1 MEHTIVTVLLLLMLL
16 LIFIFLFFLFK
27 PWRFFFSSR
36 FRSSIQQGSV
46 GELDRP
52 LVVDDDAN
60 ASLNNELPRDYDLE
74 GACYPNEVNFRSP
87 RTHGQGLVHKQRL
100 HNFSIPPNFH
110 QGVAGGANDTL
121 IVDVISDHS
130 EPLVVADVSQI
141 FKLPPPPLL
150 AQIPPKQSYQNDRLQ
165 DFVQKDITE
174 QKVQEA
180 ASLWRV
186 SPSDLLIKDSEVS
199 GKHAL
204 INWNLDNLKWEL
216 VDMGSLNG
224 TLLNSKSINHPD
236 TGSRHWGDPMN
247 LANGDVI
254 TLGTTSKIIVH
265 ITSQNHHHIPFG
277 VGMTSDPMS
286 LRRGG
291 KKLPM
296 EDVCYY
302 HWPLPGLDQ
311 FGIFGICDG
320 HGGDGAAKAA
330 SKLFPEVIASILSD
344 SLKRERVFSLH
355 DASDILRDAFSQT
368 EARINNFYEGCTAT
382 LLLVWADC
390 DDNFYA
396 QCANVG
402 DSACIMRQ
410 CDYWAIG
417 NNSLVMMVDA
427 SFSFF
432 LYLRF
437 RWFWEFFKVGIAEK
451 IGELSLGQNFQV
463 AVDSNQHVNG
473 QQIQMTED
481 HKISNYS
488 ERRRIE
494 ESGEPL
500 KDGETRL
507 YGINLAR
514 MLGDKFLKQQD
525 SRFSSQPYISE
536 AVHIHQASKAFAVLA
551 SDGLWDVISM
561 KKTIQLVLQ
570 MRERYNTEGDNTA
583 EKIASLLLNEAR
595 TLKTKDNTSIIFL
608 DFDTF
613 NRFSCKVES

>member
-46 GELDRP
+46 GELERP
-52 LVVDDDAN
+52 LVVDDGGN

-100 HNFSIPPNFH
+100 HNLSISPNLH
-110 QGVAGGANDTL
+110 QGGGGGGGGGGDTL

-130 EPLVVADVSQI
+130 ESVVAAADVGQV
-141 FKLPPPPLL
+141 FKLPPPPVL
-150 AQIPPKQSYQNDRLQ
+150 AQVPKQSYQNDRLQ
-165 DFVQKDITE
+165 DFVQKDITDQRSCLTLE
-174 QKVQEA
+174 VISGPSSGQRWYVQ
-180 ASLWRV
+180 STNPSRLPLTLGRV
-186 SPSDLLIKDSEVS
+186 SPSDLLIKDTEVS

-236 TGSRHWGDPMN
+236 TGSRHWGDPMI

-265 ITSQNHHHIPFG
+265 ITSQNQHHIPFG
-277 VGMTSDPMS
+277 VGMISDPMS

-344 SLKRERVFSLH
+344 SLKRERVFSLR

-402 DSACIMRQ
+402 DSACIM
-410 CDYWAIG
+410 
-417 NNSLVMMVDA
+417 SVD
-427 SFSFF
+427 
-432 LYLRF
+432 
-437 RWFWEFFKVGIAEK
+437 
-451 IGELSLGQNFQV
+451 
-463 AVDSNQHVNG
+463 G
-473 QQIQMTED
+473 QQIKMTED

>member
-1 MEHTIVTVLLLLMLL
+1 MSTMLQTIVTVLLLLMLL
-16 LIFIFLFFLFK
+16 LIIIFLFFLFK

-36 FRSSIQQGSV
+36 FRSSTIKGSV

-52 LVVDDDAN
+52 LVEDDVN
-60 ASLNNELPRDYDLE
+60 NQNNNIHNNNELPRDYDLE

-100 HNFSIPPNFH
+100 QNLSVSPNFP
-110 QGVAGGANDTL
+110 QGGDSLVL
-121 IVDVISDHS
+121 DVIPDHS
-130 EPLVVADVSQI
+130 EDVDVVQP
-141 FKLPPPPLL
+141 FKFPPPPIL
-150 AQIPPKQSYQNDRLQ
+150 AQIQKQSTQNHQNDRLQ
-165 DFVQKDITE
+165 DFVERDITDQRSCLTLE
-174 QKVQEA
+174 VISGPSCGLRCSVQ
-180 ASLWRV
+180 STNPSRLPLTLGRV

-204 INWNLDNLKWEL
+204 IKWNLDKMKWEL

-265 ITSQNHHHIPFG
+265 IASQNHHHIPFG
-277 VGMTSDPMS
+277 VGMASDPMA

-302 HWPLPGLDQ
+302 QWPLPGLDQ
-311 FGIFGICDG
+311 FGLFGICDG
-320 HGGDGAAKAA
+320 HGGDGAAKSA
-330 SKLFPEVIASILSD
+330 SKLFPEIVASILSD
-344 SLKRERVFSLH
+344 SLKRERVLSLR

-368 EARINNFYEGCTAT
+368 EARLNHYYEGCTAT
-382 LLLVWADC
+382 VLLVWADC

-402 DSACIMRQ
+402 DSACIM
-410 CDYWAIG
+410 
-417 NNSLVMMVDA
+417 S
-427 SFSFF
+427 
-432 LYLRF
+432 
-437 RWFWEFFKVGIAEK
+437 
-451 IGELSLGQNFQV
+451 
-463 AVDSNQHVNG
+463 VNG
-473 QQIQMTED
+473 QQMKMTED
-481 HKISNYS
+481 HKITNYS
-488 ERRRIE
+488 ERLRIE
-494 ESGEPL
+494 ETGEPL

-525 SRFSSQPYISE
+525 SRFSSEPYISE

-551 SDGLWDVISM
+551 SDGLWDVVSS
-561 KKTIQLVLQ
+561 KKAVQLVLQ
-570 MRERYNTEGDNTA
+570 MRERYYTEKEITA
-583 EKIASLLLNEAR
+583 EKTASLLLSEAR

-613 NRFSCKVES
+613 NSFSCKVES